1 MKEGIEFRLQ
11 IETCTICNAKCNFC
25 PYPTKVRDKTIM
37 PMALFKKIID
47 EAATTAHRFDVVI
60 LSGIGEP
67 LLDKLLDERVAYV
80 KKNLPKA
87 RITIFNNGSLLY
99 PERFETLK
107 RLGVEDFVISLN
119 ASNAEQRKRRM
130 GLDDFDT
137 AVKNAE
143 YACAHD
149 DGIKVTVHTIQT
161 LDEFNTR
168 EECDEFYAKW
178 GRSTG
183 WWGSEYVDEGGHGIL
198 KQDINEQHIQTNL
211 TCRRAFDQIYIK
223 YDGRV
228 TACCID
234 IYGDQIFGNLNE
246 NTLQE
251 LYASDEWVQFRLD
264 HMDARADKWE
274 CCRLCRERQ

>member
-107 RLGVEDFVISLN
+107 RLGVEDFVKFSSI
-119 ASNAEQRKRRM
+119 
-130 GLDDFDT
+130 
-137 AVKNAE
+137 AVLSSA
-143 YACAHD
+143 
-149 DGIKVTVHTIQT
+149 TM
-161 LDEFNTR
+161 
-168 EECDEFYAKW
+168 
-178 GRSTG
+178 
-183 WWGSEYVDEGGHGIL
+183 
-198 KQDINEQHIQTNL
+198 
-211 TCRRAFDQIYIK
+211 
-223 YDGRV
+223 
-228 TACCID
+228 
-234 IYGDQIFGNLNE
+234 
-246 NTLQE
+246 
-251 LYASDEWVQFRLD
+251 SDLGPAAVII
-264 HMDARADKWE
+264 ARAEGLEAHARAVEK
-274 CCRLCRERQ
+274 RLENA